1 MITQLENREITIEPI
16 LVIADDNL
24 VVLNLHEKQCNTL
37 DRPGRKHFKI
47 FSKCE
52 K

>member
-1 MITQLENREITIEPI
+1 MITQWKNREIIIEPI

-24 VVLNLHEKQCNTL
+24 VALNLQEKQYNIL
-37 DRPGRKHFKI
+37 DKPGRKHFKI
-47 FSKCE
+47 LSKCE